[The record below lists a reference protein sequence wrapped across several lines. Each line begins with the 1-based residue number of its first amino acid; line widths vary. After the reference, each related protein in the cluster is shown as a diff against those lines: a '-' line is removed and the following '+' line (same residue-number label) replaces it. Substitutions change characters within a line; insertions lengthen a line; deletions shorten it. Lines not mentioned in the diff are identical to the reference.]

1 MGGGVAVEAGAMIGV
16 EGDAL
21 IVLPQALIINDKTI
35 NTNELRL
42 DFFIVEFS

>member
-1 MGGGVAVEAGAMIGV
+1 MGGGIAVEEGTTIGV
-16 EGDAL
+16 EGEAL

-42 DFFIVEFS
+42 DFFIMEFS